1 LTNKFYRPFFCYW
14 LFFIFVGE
22 RLGYVALI
30 LVLYGWAIIPLMY
43 IFSFLF
49 SVPTTA
55 FTRMTILN
63 VCTGLAALLVIFIL
77 GILNKLDVRDVFK
90 WIFLFLPN
98 YNLGQA
104 MVDLSTNYMFIS
116 AFSTNSIVSMCSQY
130 ARQAVPQLPRDVAH
144 QLCELTLKS
153 YNGKGKISISQCES
167 DLKAQ
172 FKFSLPYD
180 KLCELIQSALDKS
193 TEFFQWDYLAWKTP
207 GIGRYLV
214 FLAFEG
220 LLFFGVVL
228 LIEYKVFQ
236 RLFRFLFR
244 SPAVSVGPPAVNRM
258 TSVTSE
264 MSNVMVDSDVQDE
277 QDRVLGQENTGDALL
292 MKAITKVFKVQGV
305 GQWAKSPKKTV

>member
-1 LTNKFYRPFFCYW
+1 M
-14 LFFIFVGE
+14 
-22 RLGYVALI
+22 ALI

-49 SVPTTA
+49 AVPTTA

-116 AFSTNSIVSMCSQY
+116 TFSTTGIVSMCTQY
-130 ARQAVPQLPRDVAH
+130 ATQAVPQLPRDLAKQV
-144 QLCELTLKS
+144 CELTLKS
-153 YNGKGKISISQCES
+153 YNGKGKISITQCES
-167 DLKAQ
+167 DLAAK

-180 KLCELIQSALDKS
+180 KLCEMIQSALDKS
-193 TEFFQWDYLAWKTP
+193 TEYFQWDYLAWETP

-214 FLAFEG
+214 FLVLEG
-220 LLFFGVVL
+220 FVFFAIVL
-228 LIEYKVFQ
+228 LIEYKVF
-236 RLFRFLFR
+236 RLCFR
-244 SPAVSVGPPAVNRM
+244 SRAVATATTAAVNPM
-258 TSVTSE
+258 VSVTSE
-264 MSNVMVDSDVQDE
+264 MSNVAVDADVLDE
-277 QDRVLGQENTGDALL
+277 QERVLGQGNTGDALV
-292 MKAITKVFKVQGV
+292 MKAITKVFKVQGKFV
-305 GQWAKSPKKTV
+305 YVVNA